1 MSWLQGAHHAT
12 RRSNTLLLKVRTLC
26 SELQINN
33 LALEMC
39 CSIPVTFTV
48 KLLTSIGYLSMF
60 YILSI
65 SSAYSCRNTMENGT
79 KKAQRSYNPMSN
91 IYLSTLDCGK

>member
-79 KKAQRSYNPMSN
+79 KK
-91 IYLSTLDCGK
+91 STTEL